1 MPSNVSKARRRKSFD
16 EGRRSAREVLTENPY
31 DNPTL
36 RRLWERGRTQE
47 QGGQVAGAIPPLGHG
62 ETRARCVAPVPPDA
76 PAPLLLPSR
85 SPAGRSPGGRSPR
98 AR

>member
-36 RRLWERGRTQE
+36 QRLWERGRTQE
-47 QGGQVAGAIPPLGHG
+47 QGGQVAGPIPPLEHA
-62 ETRARCVAPVPPDA
+62 ETRARRVASVPPDA
-76 PAPLLLPSR
+76 RATLLSPSR
-85 SPAGRSPGGRSPR
+85 SRAGRTPGGRSPR
-98 AR
+98 TR